1 MREDAPLVWHEAMHS
16 YIISRYDDV
25 ERAFRN
31 PVFTAE
37 NYPWQVESVMGRT
50 ISRMTGREH
59 AVQRAMVA
67 PEFRGRQLRDRVLP
81 VIERNARGLI
91 DRFLG
96 VGSAD
101 LVSEFCGM
109 FPANMTADML
119 GLGSGDHEKFR
130 GWSNSVVTFLGDLGQ
145 DPEVTAA
152 AKRTR
157 KEFAA
162 HLAPIIRERRVA
174 PREDLLSA
182 LCVAEVDGMTMSDE
196 DIETFCCFLLF
207 AGTRTS
213 ELAIASVFANLLTH
227 PVQLAAVR
235 VDRELIPQA
244 FAETLRYSPP
254 LHMVMR
260 KATED
265 VIVSGGKIRAGSAVT
280 CLIGAANRDPQRYA
294 DPDTFNIFREDLTV
308 TSAFSAAADH
318 LAFALGRHFCVGTHL
333 AKAEVEIVVNQV
345 LDAMPDMVLEDGF
358 TPAEQGHFT
367 RGPDAVRV
375 RFTPHDS

>member
-1 MREDAPLVWHEAMHS
+1 
-16 YIISRYDDV
+16 
-25 ERAFRN
+25 
-31 PVFTAE
+31 
-37 NYPWQVESVMGRT
+37 
-50 ISRMTGREH
+50 
-59 AVQRAMVA
+59 
-67 PEFRGRQLRDRVLP
+67 
-81 VIERNARGLI
+81 
-91 DRFLG
+91 

-101 LVSEFCGM
+101 LVSDFCGM
-109 FPANMTADML
+109 FPADMTADML
-119 GLGSGDHEKFR
+119 GLASGDHEKFR

-174 PREDLLSA
+174 PSEDLLSA
-182 LCVAEVDGMTMSDE
+182 LCLAEVDGVTMSDE

-358 TPAEQGHFT
+358 TPVEQGHFT